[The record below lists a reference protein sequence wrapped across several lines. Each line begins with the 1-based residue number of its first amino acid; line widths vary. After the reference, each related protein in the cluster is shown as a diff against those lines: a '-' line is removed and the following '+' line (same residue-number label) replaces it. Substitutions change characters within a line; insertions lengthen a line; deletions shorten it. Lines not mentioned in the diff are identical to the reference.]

1 MALTANI
8 VGLQSVLV
16 LCIADVSIH
25 VLIEDV
31 FKAADLGRRKSQSEM
46 QESILEGLCG
56 DASGICFVA
65 NAEKCFWSQILGFQ
79 LRYKFVQNDLFG
91 IRFLG
96 WPPLSDLLLTRFGQL
111 LYKEA
116 GWVSLEI
123 TLDLDDRRDRVFNAI
138 ELSLWFRVFSSLA
151 GWGRFG
157 LHFCN
162 FCLLFIYTI
171 QI

>member
-1 MALTANI
+1 MQVFLHEAFFKCPDHILELFQANGAALILITELEKLGGRHIATFEQIDDLLAGYCLKLYIAFAAWALTHEMALTANI

-96 WPPLSDLLLTRFGQL
+96 
-111 LYKEA
+111 
-116 GWVSLEI
+116 
-123 TLDLDDRRDRVFNAI
+123 
-138 ELSLWFRVFSSLA
+138 
-151 GWGRFG
+151 
-157 LHFCN
+157 
-162 FCLLFIYTI
+162 
-171 QI
+171 